1 MINLASITVRG
12 QSAAGPFVGTLE
24 FSTGLQII
32 SADNAFGKSLA
43 AKTLAWCLGV
53 EPIFGIFSDDAT
65 CFPQAVLE
73 RLKLPD
79 DTYTDVLSSECEV
92 KVIRDDGRRL
102 RLRRAIKGETAYVHV
117 EEQPGEV
124 PSSAAGANPPSGAR
138 ESGVPIPLA
147 APREIRLLARGRT
160 MQDEAGGLQ
169 RFLFEWLR
177 WPRVEV
183 PTFKGAASEVY
194 LENLVPSFYIDQTE
208 GWADIQAQQIGRYG
222 QLEIKEIAVE
232 YLLGA
237 VDAINARVAL
247 RQSVQRQS
255 TLRELARNIAERVT
269 ALAERHDWNLDWSG
283 GGSLEDI
290 VKRWTKR
297 TLSEAFKHDANVDL
311 PARISDLSARA
322 EKLRQAL
329 RTDGVDKHDSSAPT
343 EASQRT
349 IELKR
354 RRHAMNESLNT
365 LRIQRDQTDELISTL
380 DHRIQSASDLLRLKE
395 TGVGRLEHVECPTC
409 HRDLDPLTFALTAQ
423 SAGSIRTH
431 IEALKRDRE
440 MMAMNSRSIE
450 SGLRTAQAS
459 MRNLDAELREAERV
473 LMGVTSA
480 VGAEREQ
487 IARIVGELSAI
498 DRDTDRARENIEEMK
513 ELQAKIDRWIV
524 DAAAASSDRPVAS
537 GIGERR
543 QAFLD
548 ALRQYLVE
556 LRHSEVRQGTE
567 NLLIFDEQYIPY
579 FENRRLR
586 SLGSASDHSRLT
598 AAYALALAATGA
610 KQGGLHPGIVI
621 LDEPLQQNPDPNHRR
636 RFVEFL
642 SKQLARNAQFQTII
656 FTSLKEEELEEL
668 RQEGVMVQTPPG
680 KKWLHLVP
688 SHEPATK
695 TEDPEAPSAQVESPE
710 PPASEAPK
718 D

>member
-1 MINLASITVRG
+1 VIRLASITVRG
-12 QSAAGPFVGTLE
+12 QSAAGPFAGTLE
-24 FSTGLQII
+24 FSAGLQII

-92 KVIRDDGRRL
+92 KLIRDDGRRL
-102 RLRRAIKGETAYVHV
+102 RLRRAIKGETAFVHV
-117 EEQPGEV
+117 EEQPVEV
-124 PSSAAGANPPSGAR
+124 PPPAAVAKLRPGAPTAGIPPAHP
-138 ESGVPIPLA
+138 EA
-147 APREIRLLARGRT
+147 AREIRLVARGKT

-177 WPRVEV
+177 WPRVDV
-183 PTFKGAASEVY
+183 STFKGASSEVY

-208 GWADIQAQQIGRYG
+208 GWADIQAQQVGRYG

-237 VDAINARVAL
+237 IAAVNTRVAL
-247 RQSVQRQS
+247 RQSAQRQGA
-255 TLRELARNIAERVT
+255 LRELARNIAQRVT
-269 ALAERHDWNLDWSG
+269 ALAERRDWNLDWSG

-290 VKRWTKR
+290 AKRWTKR
-297 TLSEAFKHDANVDL
+297 TLSEALKNDANVDL
-311 PARISDLSARA
+311 PARIADLSARA

-329 RTDGVDKHDSSAPT
+329 RTDGVDRHNGSAPA

-354 RRHAMNESLNT
+354 RRHTMNESLNT
-365 LRIQRDQTDELISTL
+365 LRIQRDQTDELIGTL

-409 HRDLDPLTFALTAQ
+409 HRDLDPVTFALTSQ
-423 SAGSIRTH
+423 SADSIRTH
-431 IEALKRDRE
+431 IESLRRDRE
-440 MMAMNSRSIE
+440 MMIANSRSVE
-450 SGLRTAQAS
+450 SELRTAQAT
-459 MRNLDAELREAERV
+459 MRNLDGELREAERV

-487 IARIVGELSAI
+487 IAQIVGELSSI
-498 DRDTDRARENIEEMK
+498 DRDTDRARETIEEIK
-513 ELQAKIDRWIV
+513 ELQAEIDRWLA
-524 DAAAASSDRPVAS
+524 DAASASGERPVAS
-537 GIGERR
+537 DIGQRR
-543 QAFLD
+543 LAFLN

-556 LRHSEVRQGTE
+556 LRHSEVREGAE
-567 NLLIFDEQYIPY
+567 NLLIFDEQYVPY
-579 FENRRLR
+579 FDNRRLR

-598 AAYALALAATGA
+598 AAYALALAATGT
-610 KQGGLHPGIVI
+610 KDGGLHPGIVI
-621 LDEPLQQNPDPNHRR
+621 LDEPLQQNPDPKHRS
-636 RFVEFL
+636 RFIEFL
-642 SKQLARNAQFQTII
+642 SKHLAQNAIFQTII

-680 KKWLHLVP
+680 KKWLQLV
-688 SHEPATK
+688 STHEPAIERET
-695 TEDPEAPSAQVESPE
+695 PEAPA
-710 PPASEAPK
+710 AEAERTAAPTS
-718 D
+718 DS

>member
-1 MINLASITVRG
+1 MIRLASITVRG
-12 QSAAGPFVGTLE
+12 QSAAGPFSGTLE
-24 FSTGLQII
+24 FSAGLQII

-73 RLKLPD
+73 RLKLTD

-92 KVIRDDGRRL
+92 KLIRDDGRRL
-102 RLRRAIKGETAYVHV
+102 RLRRAIKGETAFVHV
-117 EEQPGEV
+117 EEQPAEV
-124 PSSAAGANPPSGAR
+124 PPPAAVAKLQPGAPAAR
-138 ESGVPIPLA
+138 IPLVPPE
-147 APREIRLLARGRT
+147 APREIRLVARGKT

-183 PTFKGAASEVY
+183 STFKGASSEVY

-237 VDAINARVAL
+237 IAAINTRVAL
-247 RQSVQRQS
+247 RQSAQRQGA
-255 TLRELARNIAERVT
+255 LRELARSIAERVT
-269 ALAERHDWNLDWSG
+269 ALAERRDWNLDWSG

-297 TLSEAFKHDANVDL
+297 TLSEALKHDANVDL
-311 PARISDLSARA
+311 PARIADLSARA

-329 RTDGVDKHDSSAPT
+329 RTDGVDRHNGSAPA

-354 RRHAMNESLNT
+354 RRHTMNESLNT
-365 LRIQRDQTDELISTL
+365 LRIQRDQTDELIGTL

-409 HRDLDPLTFALTAQ
+409 HRDLDPVTFALTSQ
-423 SAGSIRTH
+423 SADSIRTH
-431 IEALKRDRE
+431 IESLKRDRE
-440 MMAMNSRSIE
+440 MMIANSRSVE
-450 SGLRTAQAS
+450 SGLRTAQAA
-459 MRNLDAELREAERV
+459 MRDLDGELREAERV

-487 IARIVGELSAI
+487 IAQIVGELSSI
-498 DRDTDRARENIEEMK
+498 DRDTDRARETIEEIK
-513 ELQAKIDRWIV
+513 ELQTEIDRWLA
-524 DAAAASSDRPVAS
+524 DAASASGERPVAS
-537 GIGERR
+537 DIGQRR
-543 QAFLD
+543 L
-548 ALRQYLVE
+548 ALLNALSQYLVE
-556 LRHSEVRQGTE
+556 LQHSEVREGTE
-567 NLLIFDEQYIPY
+567 NLLIFDEQYVPY
-579 FENRRLR
+579 FDNRRLR

-598 AAYALALAATGA
+598 AAYALALAATGT
-610 KQGGLHPGIVI
+610 KDGGLHPGIVI
-621 LDEPLQQNPDPNHRR
+621 LDEPLQQNPDPKHRS
-636 RFVEFL
+636 RFIEFL
-642 SKQLARNAQFQTII
+642 SKHLAGNAKFQTII
-656 FTSLKEEELEEL
+656 FTSLKEEELEQL
-668 RQEGVMVQTPPG
+668 RREGVMVQTPPG
-680 KKWLHLVP
+680 KKWLKLLPVP
-688 SHEPATK
+688 EPAAK
-695 TEDPEAPSAQVESPE
+695 NPEAPTAETE
-710 PPASEAPK
+710 TPA
-718 D
+718 

>member
-1 MINLASITVRG
+1 VIRLSSITVRG
-12 QSAAGPFVGTLE
+12 ESAAGPFIGTLE
-24 FSTGLQII
+24 FSSGLQIV

-53 EPIFGIFSDDAT
+53 EPIFGIFSNDAT

-79 DTYTDVLSSECEV
+79 DSYTEVLSSECEV
-92 KVIRDDGRRL
+92 RLIRDDGRQL
-102 RLRRAIKGETAYVHV
+102 RLCRAIKGDTDYVRV
-117 EEQPGEV
+117 EQSDEV
-124 PSSAAGANPPSGAR
+124 PR
-138 ESGVPIPLA
+138 A
-147 APREIRLLARGRT
+147 APVVPPKPVAPEPGAPAAPVASREIRLLARAKT
-160 MQDEAGGLQ
+160 MQDETGGLQ
-169 RFLFEWLR
+169 RFLFEWLN

-183 PTFKGAASEVY
+183 STFKGPSSEVY

-237 VDAINARVAL
+237 IGAIKARVAL
-247 RQSVQRQS
+247 RQSAQLQGAF
-255 TLRELARNIAERVT
+255 RELARNIAERVT
-269 ALAERHDWNLDWSG
+269 ALAERRDWHLDWSG

-297 TLSEAFKHDANVDL
+297 TLSQAFKQDANVDL
-311 PARISDLSARA
+311 PAKITDLSARA

-329 RTDGVDKHDSSAPT
+329 RTDGVDRHNGSAPA

-354 RRHAMNESLNT
+354 RRHTMNESLNT
-365 LRIQRDQTDELISTL
+365 LRIQRDQTDELIDTL

-409 HRDLDPLTFALTAQ
+409 HRDLDPVTFALTSQ
-423 SAGSIRTH
+423 SAESIRTH

-440 MMAMNSRSIE
+440 MMTTNSRSVE

-459 MRNLDAELREAERV
+459 MRNLDGELREAERV

-487 IARIVGELSAI
+487 IAQIVGELSAI
-498 DRDTDRARENIEEMK
+498 DRDTDRARENIEEIK
-513 ELQAKIDRWIV
+513 ELQGEIDRWLA
-524 DAAAASSDRPVAS
+524 DAAAASGERPVA
-537 GIGERR
+537 GEIGERR
-543 QAFLD
+543 RAFLD

-556 LRHSEVRQGTE
+556 LGHSEIREGTKH
-567 NLLIFDEQYIPY
+567 LLIFDEQYVPY

-598 AAYALALAATGA
+598 AAYALALAATGT
-610 KQGGLHPGIVI
+610 KKDGLHPGIVI
-621 LDEPLQQNPDPNHRR
+621 LDEPLQQNPDPEHRIQ
-636 RFVEFL
+636 FVEFL

-656 FTSLKEEELEEL
+656 FTSLKKEELEEL

-680 KKWLHLVP
+680 KKWLQLVP
-688 SHEPATK
+688 PPEPATE
-695 TEDPEAPSAQVESPE
+695 TENSEASTPEVENPG
-710 PPASEAPK
+710 PPASETSK

>member
-1 MINLASITVRG
+1 VIRLASITVRG

-24 FSTGLQII
+24 FSSGLQII

-79 DTYTDVLSSECEV
+79 DTYTEVLSSECEV
-92 KVIRDDGRRL
+92 KLIRDDGRRL
-102 RLRRAIKGETAYVHV
+102 RLRRAIKGETAFVHV
-117 EEQPGEV
+117 EEQPAEV
-124 PSSAAGANPPSGAR
+124 PPAAIAKTQPGAPAAGIPP
-138 ESGVPIPLA
+138 VPPE
-147 APREIRLLARGRT
+147 APREIRLVARGKT

-169 RFLFEWLR
+169 RFFFEWLG

-183 PTFKGAASEVY
+183 STFKGASSEVY

-237 VDAINARVAL
+237 INAINERVAL
-247 RQSVQRQS
+247 RQSAQRQGA
-255 TLRELARNIAERVT
+255 LRELARNIAERVT
-269 ALAERHDWNLDWSG
+269 ALAERRDWNLDWSG

-311 PARISDLSARA
+311 PARTSDLSARA

-329 RTDGVDKHDSSAPT
+329 RTDGVDRHNGSAPA

-354 RRHAMNESLNT
+354 RRHTMNESLNT
-365 LRIQRDQTDELISTL
+365 LRIQRDQTDELIGTL

-409 HRDLDPLTFALTAQ
+409 HRDLDPVTFALTSQ
-423 SAGSIRTH
+423 SAESIRTH
-431 IEALKRDRE
+431 IESLKRDRE
-440 MMAMNSRSIE
+440 MMIANSRSVE
-450 SGLRTAQAS
+450 SGLRTAQAA
-459 MRNLDAELREAERV
+459 MRNLDGELREAERV

-487 IARIVGELSAI
+487 IAQIVGELSTI
-498 DRDTDRARENIEEMK
+498 DRDTDRARESIEEIK
-513 ELQAKIDRWIV
+513 ELQGEIDRWLA
-524 DAAAASSDRPVAS
+524 DAASASGERPVAS
-537 GIGERR
+537 DIGQRR
-543 QAFLD
+543 LAFLN

-556 LRHSEVRQGTE
+556 LRHSEVREGTE
-567 NLLIFDEQYIPY
+567 NRLIFDEQYVPY
-579 FENRRLR
+579 FDNRRLR

-598 AAYALALAATGA
+598 AAYALALAATGT
-610 KQGGLHPGIVI
+610 KDGGLHPGIVI
-621 LDEPLQQNPDPNHRR
+621 LDEPLQQNPDPKHRS
-636 RFVEFL
+636 RFIEFL
-642 SKQLARNAQFQTII
+642 SKHLARNAKFQTII

-680 KKWLHLVP
+680 KKWLQLLP
-688 SHEPATK
+688 APEPAAK
-695 TEDPEAPSAQVESPE
+695 TENPEAPTAETETP
-710 PPASEAPK
+710 

>member
-1 MINLASITVRG
+1 VIRLASITVRG

-24 FSTGLQII
+24 VSSGLQII

-79 DTYTDVLSSECEV
+79 DRYTEVLSSECEV
-92 KVIRDDGRRL
+92 KLIRDDGRRL
-102 RLRRAIKGETAYVHV
+102 RLRRAIKGETAFVHV
-117 EEQPGEV
+117 EEQPAEV
-124 PSSAAGANPPSGAR
+124 PPAAIAKTQPGAPAAGIPPAPP
-138 ESGVPIPLA
+138 E
-147 APREIRLLARGRT
+147 APREIRLVARGKT

-183 PTFKGAASEVY
+183 STFKGASSEVY

-237 VDAINARVAL
+237 INAINTRVAL
-247 RQSVQRQS
+247 RQSAQRQGA
-255 TLRELARNIAERVT
+255 LRELARNIAERVT
-269 ALAERHDWNLDWSG
+269 ALAERRDWNLDWSG

-329 RTDGVDKHDSSAPT
+329 RTDGVDRHNGSAPA

-354 RRHAMNESLNT
+354 RRHTMNESLNT
-365 LRIQRDQTDELISTL
+365 LRIQRDQTDELIGTL

-409 HRDLDPLTFALTAQ
+409 HRDLDPVTFALTSQ
-423 SAGSIRTH
+423 SAESIRTH
-431 IEALKRDRE
+431 IESLKRDRE
-440 MMAMNSRSIE
+440 MMIANSRSVE
-450 SGLRTAQAS
+450 SGLRTAQAA
-459 MRNLDAELREAERV
+459 MQNLDGELREAERV

-487 IARIVGELSAI
+487 IAQIVGELSTI
-498 DRDTDRARENIEEMK
+498 DRDTDRARESIEEIK
-513 ELQAKIDRWIV
+513 ELQGEIDRWLA
-524 DAAAASSDRPVAS
+524 DAASASGERPVAS
-537 GIGERR
+537 DIGQRR
-543 QAFLD
+543 LAFLN

-556 LRHSEVRQGTE
+556 LRHSEVREGTE
-567 NLLIFDEQYIPY
+567 NRLIFDEQYVPY
-579 FENRRLR
+579 FDNRRLR

-598 AAYALALAATGA
+598 AAYALALAATGT
-610 KQGGLHPGIVI
+610 KDGGLHPGIVI
-621 LDEPLQQNPDPNHRR
+621 LDEPLQQNPDPKHRS
-636 RFVEFL
+636 RFIEFL
-642 SKQLARNAQFQTII
+642 SKHLARNAEFQTII

-668 RQEGVMVQTPPG
+668 RQGGVMVQTPPG
-680 KKWLHLVP
+680 KKWLQLLP
-688 SHEPATK
+688 APEPAAK
-695 TEDPEAPSAQVESPE
+695 TENPEALTAETETP
-710 PPASEAPK
+710 

>member
-1 MINLASITVRG
+1 
-12 QSAAGPFVGTLE
+12 
-24 FSTGLQII
+24 
-32 SADNAFGKSLA
+32 
-43 AKTLAWCLGV
+43 
-53 EPIFGIFSDDAT
+53 
-65 CFPQAVLE
+65 
-73 RLKLPD
+73 
-79 DTYTDVLSSECEV
+79 
-92 KVIRDDGRRL
+92 
-102 RLRRAIKGETAYVHV
+102 
-117 EEQPGEV
+117 
-124 PSSAAGANPPSGAR
+124 
-138 ESGVPIPLA
+138 
-147 APREIRLLARGRT
+147 

-169 RFLFEWLR
+169 RFFFEWLG

-183 PTFKGAASEVY
+183 STFKGASSEVY

-237 VDAINARVAL
+237 INAINERVAL
-247 RQSVQRQS
+247 RQSAQRQGA
-255 TLRELARNIAERVT
+255 LRELARNIAERVT
-269 ALAERHDWNLDWSG
+269 ALAERRDWNLDWSG

-311 PARISDLSARA
+311 PARTSDLSARA

-329 RTDGVDKHDSSAPT
+329 RTDGVDRHNGSAPA

-354 RRHAMNESLNT
+354 RRHTMNESLNT
-365 LRIQRDQTDELISTL
+365 LRIQRDQTDELIGTL

-409 HRDLDPLTFALTAQ
+409 HRDLDPVTFALTSQ
-423 SAGSIRTH
+423 SAESIRTH
-431 IEALKRDRE
+431 IESLKRDRE
-440 MMAMNSRSIE
+440 MMIANSRSVE
-450 SGLRTAQAS
+450 SGLRTAQAA
-459 MRNLDAELREAERV
+459 MRNLDGELREAERV

-487 IARIVGELSAI
+487 IAQIVGELSTI
-498 DRDTDRARENIEEMK
+498 DRDTDRARESIEEIK
-513 ELQAKIDRWIV
+513 ELQGEIDRWLA
-524 DAAAASSDRPVAS
+524 DAASASGERPVAS
-537 GIGERR
+537 DIGQRR
-543 QAFLD
+543 LAFLN

-556 LRHSEVRQGTE
+556 LRHSEVREGTE
-567 NLLIFDEQYIPY
+567 NRLIFDEQYVPY
-579 FENRRLR
+579 FDNRRLR

-598 AAYALALAATGA
+598 AAYALALAATGT
-610 KQGGLHPGIVI
+610 KDGGLHPGIVI
-621 LDEPLQQNPDPNHRR
+621 LDEPLQQNPDPKHRS
-636 RFVEFL
+636 RFIEFL
-642 SKQLARNAQFQTII
+642 SKHLARNAKFQTII

-680 KKWLHLVP
+680 KKWLQLLP
-688 SHEPATK
+688 APEPAAK
-695 TEDPEAPSAQVESPE
+695 TENPEAPTAETETP
-710 PPASEAPK
+710 

>member
-1 MINLASITVRG
+1 
-12 QSAAGPFVGTLE
+12 
-24 FSTGLQII
+24 
-32 SADNAFGKSLA
+32 
-43 AKTLAWCLGV
+43 
-53 EPIFGIFSDDAT
+53 
-65 CFPQAVLE
+65 
-73 RLKLPD
+73 
-79 DTYTDVLSSECEV
+79 
-92 KVIRDDGRRL
+92 
-102 RLRRAIKGETAYVHV
+102 
-117 EEQPGEV
+117 
-124 PSSAAGANPPSGAR
+124 
-138 ESGVPIPLA
+138 
-147 APREIRLLARGRT
+147 

-169 RFLFEWLR
+169 RFLFEWLH

-183 PTFKGAASEVY
+183 STFKGAASEVY

-237 VDAINARVAL
+237 IDAIKARVAL
-247 RQSVQRQS
+247 RQSAQRQG

-297 TLSEAFKHDANVDL
+297 TLSQAVKEDANVDL
-311 PARISDLSARA
+311 PVRISDLSARA

-329 RTDGVDKHDSSAPT
+329 TTDGVDRHNSSAPA

-354 RRHAMNESLNT
+354 RRHTMNESLNT

-423 SAGSIRTH
+423 SADSIRTH

-440 MMAMNSRSIE
+440 MMITNSRSVE

-459 MRNLDAELREAERV
+459 MRNLDGELREAERV

-480 VGAEREQ
+480 VGTEREQ

-498 DRDTDRARENIEEMK
+498 DRDTDRARENIEEIK
-513 ELQAKIDRWIV
+513 ELQAEIDRWL
-524 DAAAASSDRPVAS
+524 AEAGAASGDRPIAS

-543 QAFLD
+543 KAFLD

-556 LRHSEVRQGTE
+556 LGHSEVREGTE
-567 NLLIFDEQYIPY
+567 NLLIFDEQYVPY

-598 AAYALALAATGA
+598 AAYALALAATGT
-610 KQGGLHPGIVI
+610 KEGGLHPGVVI
-621 LDEPLQQNPDPNHRR
+621 LDEPLQQNPDPKHRS
-636 RFVEFL
+636 RFLEFL
-642 SKQLARNAQFQTII
+642 SKQLARNAKFQTII

-668 RQEGVMVQTPPG
+668 QQEGVMVQTPPG
-680 KKWLHLVP
+680 KKWLQLVP
-688 SHEPATK
+688 PPEPATE
-695 TEDPEAPSAQVESPE
+695 TENPEAPTAEVETAE
-710 PPASEAPK
+710 PPASETPN